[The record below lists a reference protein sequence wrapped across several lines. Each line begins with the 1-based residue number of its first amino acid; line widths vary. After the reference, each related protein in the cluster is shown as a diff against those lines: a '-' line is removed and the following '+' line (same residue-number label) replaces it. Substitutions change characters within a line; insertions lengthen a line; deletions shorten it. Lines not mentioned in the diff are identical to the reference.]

1 MTSTS
6 NISSQLRQAFAES
19 IALKI
24 GIKIRQVE
32 QESLVQKIGL
42 RMKAVKLAAPE
53 QYYQL
58 LSLPGAASEREWQH
72 LAELLTNNESY
83 FFRDRQQLNL
93 LKNQIFPQLINQKRE
108 QGNLTLRIWSA
119 GCSTGQEPYS
129 LAIML
134 KELLLDINA
143 WNLTI
148 FGTDIDLAALNQARA
163 GIYSEWSFRD
173 TEPRIKQQYFEF
185 KERNYQIE
193 RSIRQMVTFKKL
205 NLLSDQFPQLFSHL
219 REIDLIVCRNVFI
232 YFGSTTIGKI
242 LTKFYDTLQPNG
254 YLLVGHSELTGQNL
268 SRFQAQIFPQSLIYR
283 RRESNSLTSQNN
295 DLPLTTKQQPVFQA
309 NKPPVN
315 PRRVLR
321 DSPLRGFPPL
331 KELSRLSGKLPTEK
345 PPFQPLV
352 TLQQQVKPQ
361 LIPQLLKIDVASA
374 SQTMSA
380 KEDAQKLLQQA
391 KHLWQQKQ
399 SNLAIKKA
407 EQALAI
413 QPDNISACC
422 LLGKIYLELNQLDL
436 AIAMS
441 DRALAIDS
449 LNLAVNYLLAEIA
462 LYQDDDAA
470 AKTIFKKI
478 LYLDPESIKAAMELN
493 RIYQQAGD
501 RPRANKMAQQ
511 AMEILQRLPH
521 SQILPTCNNL
531 SVAELIFQLK
541 TNA

>member
-6 NISSQLRQAFAES
+6 NISLQLRQAFAES
-19 IALKI
+19 IAQKI
-24 GIKIRQVE
+24 GIKIRRVE

-42 RMKAVKLAAPE
+42 RMKALQLAAPA

-58 LSLPGAASEREWQH
+58 LNLPGAASEREWQH

-108 QGNLTLRIWSA
+108 QGNLTLKIWSA

-143 WNLTI
+143 WDLTI

-173 TEPRIKQQYFEF
+173 TEPRIKRQYFEPLGC
-185 KERNYQIE
+185 NYQIE
-193 RSIRQMVTFKKL
+193 RSIRQMVTWQKL
-205 NLLSDQFPQLFSHL
+205 NLLSDRFPQLFSNL

-232 YFGSTTIGKI
+232 YFGTITIGKI
-242 LTKFYDTLQPNG
+242 LSKFYDTLQPNG

-268 SRFQAQIFPQSLIYR
+268 SRFQAQIFPQSLIYQ
-283 RRESNSLTSQNN
+283 RRESNSLTSQNS
-295 DLPLTTKQQPVFQA
+295 DLPLTIKQQPVFQA
-309 NKPPVN
+309 KKPSVN
-315 PRRVLR
+315 P
-321 DSPLRGFPPL
+321 
-331 KELSRLSGKLPTEK
+331 
-345 PPFQPLV
+345 QPLV
-352 TLQQQVKPQ
+352 PLPQAKPQIKPQ
-361 LIPQLLKIDVASA
+361 LIPPLLQIDVASTA
-374 SQTMSA
+374 QVMSG
-380 KEDAQKLLQQA
+380 KEDAHKLLQQA
-391 KHLWQQKQ
+391 EHLWQQKQ

-413 QPDNISACC
+413 QPQNIVACC
-422 LLGKIYLELNQLDL
+422 LLGRIYLELNQLDL
-436 AIAMS
+436 AISMS

-449 LNLAVNYLLAEIA
+449 LDLAVNYLLAEIA
-462 LYQDDDAA
+462 LDQNDDTA

-511 AMEILQRLPH
+511 AMKILQKLPA

-541 TNA
+541 TNF

>member
-6 NISSQLRQAFAES
+6 NISSQLRRAFTES
-19 IALKI
+19 IAQKI

-32 QESLVQKIGL
+32 QESLVQKIEL
-42 RMKAVKLAAPE
+42 RMKALQLAVPE

-58 LSLPGAASEREWQH
+58 LSLPGTASEREWQH

-93 LKNQIFPQLINQKRE
+93 LKNQIFPQLIKQKRE

-143 WNLTI
+143 WKLSI
-148 FGTDIDLAALNQARA
+148 FGTDIDLAALSQARA

-173 TEPRIKQQYFEF
+173 IEPRIKQQYFEPLG
-185 KERNYQIE
+185 RNYQIE
-193 RSIRQMVTFKKL
+193 RSIRQMIVFQKL
-205 NLLSDQFPQLFSHL
+205 NLLSDLFPQLFSNL

-232 YFGSTTIGKI
+232 YFGSATIGKI
-242 LTKFYDTLQPNG
+242 LAKFYDTLRPDG
-254 YLLVGHSELTGQNL
+254 YLLVGHSELAGQNL
-268 SRFQAQIFPQSLIYR
+268 SRFQAQIFPQSLIYQ
-283 RRESNSLTSQNN
+283 RRESNVISLTSQN
-295 DLPLTTKQQPVFQA
+295 DSLPLTTK
-309 NKPPVN
+309 
-315 PRRVLR
+315 
-321 DSPLRGFPPL
+321 
-331 KELSRLSGKLPTEK
+331 LSTKLSADL
-345 PPFQPLV
+345 QPLV
-352 TLQQQVKPQ
+352 MPVRQQVKPQ
-361 LIPQLLKIDVASA
+361 LIPQLLNTNISTTTTTNAA
-374 SQTMSA
+374 NGSQVISA
-380 KEDAQKLLQQA
+380 KEDSQKDVQKLLQQA

-413 QPDNISACC
+413 QPQNIVACC
-422 LLGKIYLELNQLDL
+422 LLGRIYLELKQLDL

-462 LYQDDDAA
+462 LYQDDDAI

-478 LYLDPESIKAAMELN
+478 LYLDLESIKAAIELN

-511 AMEILQRLPH
+511 AIKILQKLPH

-541 TNA
+541 TNT

>member
-6 NISSQLRQAFAES
+6 NISSQLKRAFAES
-19 IALKI
+19 IAQKI

-32 QESLVQKIGL
+32 QESLVQKIEL
-42 RMKAVKLAAPE
+42 RMKALQLAVPE

-93 LKNQIFPQLINQKRE
+93 LKNQIFPQLIKQKRE

-143 WNLTI
+143 WKLSI
-148 FGTDIDLAALNQARA
+148 FGTDIDLAALSQARA

-173 TEPRIKQQYFEF
+173 IEPRIKQQYFEPLG
-185 KERNYQIE
+185 RNYQIE
-193 RSIRQMVTFKKL
+193 RSIRQMIVFQKL
-205 NLLSDQFPQLFSHL
+205 NLLSDLFPQLFSNL

-232 YFGSTTIGKI
+232 YFGSATIGKI
-242 LTKFYDTLQPNG
+242 LAKFYDTLRPDG
-254 YLLVGHSELTGQNL
+254 YLLVGHSELAGQNL
-268 SRFQAQIFPQSLIYR
+268 SRFQAQIFPQSLIYQ
-283 RRESNSLTSQNN
+283 RRESNVISLTSQNN

-315 PRRVLR
+315 P
-321 DSPLRGFPPL
+321 
-331 KELSRLSGKLPTEK
+331 
-345 PPFQPLV
+345 QPIV

-361 LIPQLLKIDVASA
+361 LIPQLLNTNIPTTTTTNAA
-374 SQTMSA
+374 NGSQVISA
-380 KEDAQKLLQQA
+380 KKDSQKDVQKLLQQA

-413 QPDNISACC
+413 QPQNIVACC
-422 LLGKIYLELNQLDL
+422 LLGRIYLELNQLDL

-462 LYQDDDAA
+462 LSQDDDAV

-478 LYLDPESIKAAMELN
+478 LYLDPESIKAAIELN

-511 AMEILQRLPH
+511 AIKILQKLPH
-521 SQILPTCNNL
+521 SQ
-531 SVAELIFQLK
+531 
-541 TNA
+541 

>member
-6 NISSQLRQAFAES
+6 NISLQLRQDFAES
-19 IALKI
+19 IAQKI

-32 QESLVQKIGL
+32 QDSLAQKIGL
-42 RMKAVKLAAPE
+42 RMKALQLAVPE

-58 LSLPGAASEREWQH
+58 LNLPGSASEQEWQY

-93 LKNQIFPQLINQKRE
+93 LKDQIFPQLITQKRD
-108 QGNLTLRIWSA
+108 QGELTLRIWSA

-143 WNLTI
+143 WKLSI
-148 FGTDIDLAALNQARA
+148 FATDIDLTALNQARA
-163 GIYSEWSFRD
+163 GLYSEWSFRD
-173 TEPRIKQQYFEF
+173 TEPRIKRQYFEV
-185 KERNYQIE
+185 KGGGYQIE
-193 RSIRQMVTFKKL
+193 RSIRQMITFQKL
-205 NLLSDQFPQLFSHL
+205 NLLSDQFPQLFSNL

-232 YFGSTTIGKI
+232 YFGSATIGKI
-242 LTKFYDTLQPNG
+242 LSKFYDTLRPDG

-283 RRESNSLTSQNN
+283 RRESNSLTSPKNN
-295 DLPLTTKQQPVFQA
+295 LPFTTKQQPGFEV
-309 NKPPVN
+309 NKPFVN
-315 PRRVLR
+315 P
-321 DSPLRGFPPL
+321 
-331 KELSRLSGKLPTEK
+331 
-345 PPFQPLV
+345 QPLAP
-352 TLQQQVKPQ
+352 QQQVKPP
-361 LIPQLLKIDVASA
+361 LIPLKINPASA
-374 SQTMSA
+374 AQATSA

-407 EQALAI
+407 EEALVL
-413 QPDNISACC
+413 QPDDLAAYC
-422 LLGKIYLELNQLDL
+422 LLGKIYLELEQLDL

-478 LYLDPESIKAAMELN
+478 LYLDPESIKAAIELS
-493 RIYQQAGD
+493 RLYQQTGD
-501 RPRANKMAQQ
+501 RLRASKMAQQ
-511 AMEILQRLPH
+511 AMKMLQKLPN

-541 TNA
+541 TNT

>member
-1 MTSTS
+1 VTKFKFLSQMTSNS
-6 NISSQLRQAFAES
+6 NISSQLKRAFAES
-19 IALKI
+19 IAQKI

-32 QESLVQKIGL
+32 QESLVQKIEL
-42 RMKAVKLAAPE
+42 RMKALQIVAPE

-58 LSLPGAASEREWQH
+58 LSLPGTASEREWQH

-83 FFRDRQQLNL
+83 FFRDREQLNL
-93 LKNQIFPQLINQKRE
+93 LKNQIFPQLIKQKRQ
-108 QGNLTLRIWSA
+108 QGNLSLRIWSA

-143 WNLTI
+143 WKLSI
-148 FGTDIDLAALNQARA
+148 FGTDIDLTALNQARA

-173 TEPRIKQQYFEF
+173 TEPRIKQQYFEPLA
-185 KERNYQIE
+185 RNYQIE
-193 RSIRQMVTFKKL
+193 RSIRQMVTWQKL
-205 NLLSDQFPQLFSHL
+205 NLLSDQFPQLFSNL
-219 REIDLIVCRNVFI
+219 GEIDLIVCRNVFI

-242 LTKFYDTLQPNG
+242 LSKFYNALQPDG

-268 SRFQAQIFPQSLIYR
+268 SRFQAQIFPQSLIYQR
-283 RRESNSLTSQNN
+283 RKSSDLTRQNN
-295 DLPLTTKQQPVFQA
+295 DLPLTTKRQPVFQA
-309 NKPPVN
+309 NELPVN
-315 PRRVLR
+315 P
-321 DSPLRGFPPL
+321 
-331 KELSRLSGKLPTEK
+331 
-345 PPFQPLV
+345 QPSVAL
-352 TLQQQVKPQ
+352 TLQQQVKPP
-361 LIPQLLKIDVASA
+361 LIPQLLKINLASA
-374 SQTMSA
+374 AQAMSA

-413 QPDNISACC
+413 QPDDLSACC
-422 LLGKIYLELNQLDL
+422 LLGKIYLEQNQLDL

-462 LYQDDDAA
+462 LSQDDDAV

-478 LYLDPESIKAAMELN
+478 LYLDPESIKAAIELN

-501 RPRANKMAQQ
+501 RPRANKMEQQ
-511 AMEILQRLPH
+511 AMKILQKLPH

-541 TNA
+541 TNP

>member
-6 NISSQLRQAFAES
+6 NISLQLRQAFAEA
-19 IALKI
+19 IAQKI

-32 QESLVQKIGL
+32 QESLLQKIGL
-42 RMKAVKLAAPE
+42 RMKALQLAAPE

-58 LSLPGAASEREWQH
+58 LSLPGNAGEQEWQH

-93 LKNQIFPQLINQKRE
+93 LKNQIFPQLIKQKRE
-108 QGNLTLRIWSA
+108 QGNLALRIWSA

-143 WNLTI
+143 WDLTI

-173 TEPRIKQQYFEF
+173 TEPRIKRQYFGPLG
-185 KERNYQIE
+185 RNYQIE
-193 RSIRQMVTFKKL
+193 RSIRQMVTWQKL
-205 NLLSDQFPQLFSHL
+205 NLLSDRFPQLFSSL

-242 LTKFYDTLQPNG
+242 LTKFYDTLQPDG
-254 YLLVGHSELTGQNL
+254 FLLVGHSELTGQNL
-268 SRFQAQIFPQSLIYR
+268 SRFQAQIFPQSLIYQR
-283 RRESNSLTSQNN
+283 RKANHLTSQNN
-295 DLPLTTKQQPVFQA
+295 DLSLTTKRQPVFQA
-309 NKPPVN
+309 KKSPVN
-315 PRRVLR
+315 P
-321 DSPLRGFPPL
+321 
-331 KELSRLSGKLPTEK
+331 
-345 PPFQPLV
+345 QPLV
-352 TLQQQVKPQ
+352 PLQQVKPE
-361 LIPQLLKIDVASA
+361 LIAPLLQVDVARNVQAISV
-374 SQTMSA
+374 

-391 KHLWQQKQ
+391 EHLWQQKQ

-407 EQALAI
+407 EQVLAL
-413 QPDNISACC
+413 QPENISACC
-422 LLGKIYLELNQLDL
+422 LLGRIYLELNQLDL

-462 LYQDDDAA
+462 LAQNDDAVV
-470 AKTIFKKI
+470 KTIFKKI
-478 LYLDPESIKAAMELN
+478 LYLDPESIKAAIELN

-511 AMEILQRLPH
+511 AMNILQKLPH

-541 TNA
+541 TNS

>member
-19 IALKI
+19 IAQKI

-32 QESLVQKIGL
+32 QNSLVQKIGL
-42 RMKAVKLAAPE
+42 RMKALQLAAPE

-58 LSLPGAASEREWQH
+58 LSLPGSAGEQEWQH

-83 FFRDRQQLNL
+83 FFRDRQQLSL
-93 LKNQIFPQLINQKRE
+93 LKNQIFPQLIKQKRE

-143 WNLTI
+143 WQLSI
-148 FGTDIDLAALNQARA
+148 LATDIDLAALNQARA

-173 TEPRIKQQYFEF
+173 TEPRIKRQYFEPLG
-185 KERNYQIE
+185 RNYQIE
-193 RSIRQMVTFKKL
+193 RSIRQMVTFQKV
-205 NLLSDQFPQLFSHL
+205 NLLSDQFPQLFSNL

-232 YFGSTTIGKI
+232 YFGSATIGKI
-242 LTKFYDTLQPNG
+242 LAKFYDTLRPDG

-268 SRFQAQIFPQSLIYR
+268 SRFQAQIFPQSLIYQR
-283 RRESNSLTSQNN
+283 RKSNSLTSQRNA
-295 DLPLTTKQQPVFQA
+295 LPLTICEAVSFRTKQQPVPEA
-309 NKPPVN
+309 NKLPV
-315 PRRVLR
+315 
-321 DSPLRGFPPL
+321 SSPPL
-331 KELSRLSGKLPTEK
+331 I
-345 PPFQPLV
+345 PL
-352 TLQQQVKPQ
+352 LQQVKPQ
-361 LIPQLLKIDVASA
+361 VIPQLLEIEVANA
-374 SQTMSA
+374 AQTVSA
-380 KEDAQKLLQQA
+380 KEDAQKLVQQA
-391 KHLWQQKQ
+391 KDLWQQKQ

-407 EQALAI
+407 EQALVI
-413 QPDNISACC
+413 QPDDLSAYC

-462 LYQDDDAA
+462 LYQDDDAV
-470 AKTIFKKI
+470 AKTILKKI
-478 LYLDPESIKAAMELN
+478 LYLDPESIKAAIELN

-501 RPRANKMAQQ
+501 RPRASKMAQQ
-511 AMEILQRLPH
+511 AMKMLQKLPN

-541 TNA
+541 TNT